1 MAGQTKENIYSYIKK
16 FIYLNIIIIYILF
29 DKK

>member
-1 MAGQTKENIYSYIKK
+1 MAGQAKENIYSYIKK
-16 FIYLNIIIIYILF
+16 SIYLNIIIIYILF